1 VAPRVVVL
9 AFVLAGLFAMH
20 GLGDHGA
27 AHQGS
32 HDAAAVAVA
41 AKVSMNHGTQ
51 ADPSATTKAHG
62 AGSPLGVPAEDSP
75 AVAMAGVCLAVL
87 AGAMVGLLLL
97 RGLRAAVPSRL
108 RSRLKFATE
117 PFAALRDRDP
127 PCLFDLS
134 IQRC

>member
-20 GLGDHGA
+20 GLGEHGA

-32 HDAAAVAVA
+32 HDANAVS
-41 AKVSMNHGTQ
+41 AKVSMNHGTH
-51 ADPSATTKAHG
+51 ADPSATSKPHE
-62 AGSPLGVPAEDSP
+62 AGSPVGMPAEDPSV
-75 AVAMAGVCLAVL
+75 VAMVGVCLAVL
-87 AGAMVGLLLL
+87 AGVMVGLLLL
-97 RGLRAAVPSRL
+97 RGLLTADLHRL

-117 PFAALRDRDP
+117 PLAALRDRAS